1 MNSLFLPPNPLSPTP
16 SAQDRDPAVLI
27 CRYVGFPLILDK
39 CPYLKSKV
47 CVTVV
52 KNSNQNSS
60 ISNENATGI
69 KIQVPVPDPPRSY
82 KDWVLQQKNKEESLI
97 RDRNNGS
104 SSSTP
109 AGPVSASTGVG
120 VISPS
125 MVCSN
130 ALVCVSKRWS
140 AACKAALYLEWRRG
154 SCAEWRVV
162 SELMSSDRVTK
173 VIHLSLSTRSHTTVN
188 LISFVNINH
197 SIGSNYKYCLNLS
210 LSLGGLRSQ
219 GQASVTA

>member
-1 MNSLFLPPNPLSPTP
+1 
-16 SAQDRDPAVLI
+16 
-27 CRYVGFPLILDK
+27 
-39 CPYLKSKV
+39 V

-60 ISNENATGI
+60 ISNENAAGM

-97 RDRNNGS
+97 RDKNNGS
-104 SSSTP
+104 SSGTP

-130 ALVCVSKRWS
+130 SLVCVSKRWS
-140 AACKAALYLEWRRG
+140 AACKVALYLEWRRG

-173 VIHLSLSTRSHTTVN
+173 VTHLSSSTRSNTTVK
-188 LISFVNINH
+188 LISLVNIKH
-197 SIGSNYKYCLNLS
+197 SVYSNYEHCINLR
-210 LSLGGLRSQ
+210 LSLGGL
-219 GQASVTA
+219 